1 MAGPASRTCT
11 LGGAANRSKNAV
23 YNSSTAL
30 SHPISSTINIVNDLV
45 LKVFHKLRYCPCHRT
60 VMFVVGGVDLPPF
73 IEHFKKAGFITD
85 AYNPSIIQQFYDRA
99 FLVFP
104 EARA

>member
-1 MAGPASRTCT
+1 
-11 LGGAANRSKNAV
+11 
-23 YNSSTAL
+23 
-30 SHPISSTINIVNDLV
+30 
-45 LKVFHKLRYCPCHRT
+45 
-60 VMFVVGGVDLPPF
+60 MFVVGGVDLPPF